1 MTEDEKNWEK
11 QRNYDQVER
20 VASGII
26 LACILLMVPVHWQI
40 PTAIGILVSR
50 GKI

>member
-1 MTEDEKNWEK
+1 MDKEKNYE
-11 QRNYDQVER
+11 QVER

-40 PTAIGILVSR
+40 PMAIGILVSR